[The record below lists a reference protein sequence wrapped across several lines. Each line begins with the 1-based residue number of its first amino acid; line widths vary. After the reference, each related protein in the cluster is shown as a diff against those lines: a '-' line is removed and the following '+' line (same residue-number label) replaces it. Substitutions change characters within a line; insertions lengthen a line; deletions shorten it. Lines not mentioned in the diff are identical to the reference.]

1 MFDCKGELTFDL
13 SHIKA
18 ESKCRYGELTNKSF
32 IVETGRGE
40 GEESGEVG
48 KQAGNPGDTENRCT
62 ASWQGRKQ
70 TNIKAGNLSG
80 VRARNVHI
88 DVRSEQRSYT
98 DVVMV

>member
-40 GEESGEVG
+40 GEESRGCELTVGLGEQVRWASRQVILETRRTG
-48 KQAGNPGDTENRCT
+48 AQQAGRDANKLTLRPET
-62 ASWQGRKQ
+62 
-70 TNIKAGNLSG
+70 
-80 VRARNVHI
+80 
-88 DVRSEQRSYT
+88 
-98 DVVMV
+98 